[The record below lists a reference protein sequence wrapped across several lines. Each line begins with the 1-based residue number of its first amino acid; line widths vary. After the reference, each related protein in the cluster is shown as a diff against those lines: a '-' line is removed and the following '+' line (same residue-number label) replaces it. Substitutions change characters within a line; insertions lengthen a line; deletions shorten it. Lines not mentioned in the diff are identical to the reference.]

1 MPMINTGLPDGT
13 EDFVGNKAKELESLR
28 NSLLAKF
35 YKNDFQLVIPSLIEF
50 SDSIGGSANNA
61 LRDFSYNFS
70 DDISSK
76 EISIRPDISQQIAR
90 IDIQQGAKG
99 KKKYCYFGE
108 TVRKTTDSL
117 TKSRTAFKAGVELFG
132 KISIA
137 DEISILNLLISCIK
151 STGKKKITLS
161 LGRTEPLVEL
171 IYSLK
176 LDKNDSK
183 ILKNIM
189 STKSQTDLEEF
200 CNSLNIK
207 RNYVHELKNLMV
219 MNGSINSLKYFK
231 KHKNKKFQ
239 ESAKKLERVVKSL
252 PKSVDYHFD
261 FSDFPGFDYHEGLVF
276 SIHVE
281 GFGSSLAKGGH
292 YKTRFKDNSVREAI
306 GFDINIS
313 SLIKNIKDS

>member
-1 MPMINTGLPDGT
+1 MSTINTGLPDGT
-13 EDFVGNKAKELESLR
+13 EDFVGIKAKELEALR

-35 YKNDFQLVIPSLIEF
+35 YKNDYQLVIPSLIEF
-50 SDSIGGSANNA
+50 SDSIGGDANDS
-61 LRDFSYNFS
+61 LRDFSYCFS
-70 DDISSK
+70 DDASSK

-108 TVRKTTDSL
+108 TLRKTTDSL

-137 DEISILNLLISCIK
+137 DEMSILNLLISCIK

-161 LGRTEPLVEL
+161 LGRTEPLLEL
-171 IYSLK
+171 IDSLK
-176 LDKNDSK
+176 LNLNNTKK
-183 ILKNIM
+183 LKNIM
-189 STKSQTDLEEF
+189 SSKSQTDLEEF
-200 CNSLNIK
+200 CKPLNIK
-207 RNYVHELKNLMV
+207 RNFVLELKNLMLV
-219 MNGSINSLKYFK
+219 NGSIDSLKYLK

-252 PKSVDYHFD
+252 PKSIDYHFE
-261 FSDFPGFDYHEGLVF
+261 FSDFPGFDYHDGLVF
-276 SIHVE
+276 SIHAE

-292 YKTRFKDNSVREAI
+292 YKTRFKDNIIREAL

-313 SLIKNIKDS
+313 SLIKNIKQ